1 MWTVNRDQTPI
12 GKLMY
17 NFACTDPADMYYETL
32 ADRVRYFKESK
43 EGVTIMCKVLEDMR
57 YESWQEGRKRGLRE
71 GERRGLR
78 EGEKRGLRKGRDW
91 MNLMAKL
98 IEDNRLDD
106 AKKAVADETYRNQ
119 LLGEYRS

>member
-17 NFACTDPADMYYETL
+17 NLACTDPADMYYETL

-43 EGVTIMCKVLEDMR
+43 EGVTIMCKILEDMR

>member
-57 YESWQEGRKRGLRE
+57 YESWQEGRKCGLRE

-91 MNLMAKL
+91 MNSK
-98 IEDNRLDD
+98 
-106 AKKAVADETYRNQ
+106 
-119 LLGEYRS
+119 

>member
-1 MWTVNRDQTPI
+1 
-12 GKLMY
+12 MY

-57 YESWQEGRKRGLRE
+57 YESWQEGRKCGLRE

>member
-43 EGVTIMCKVLEDMR
+43 EGVTLMCKVLEDMR